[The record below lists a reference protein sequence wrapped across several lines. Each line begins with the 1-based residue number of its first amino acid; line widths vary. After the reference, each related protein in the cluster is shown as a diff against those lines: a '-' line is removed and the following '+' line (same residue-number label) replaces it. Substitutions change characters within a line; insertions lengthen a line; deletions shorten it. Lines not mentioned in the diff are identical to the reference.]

1 MAREYW
7 PCYYSYAD
15 TCKRLTDEELG
26 RLFRALMHFGATG
39 ELPDLAGR
47 ECIAFDFIADDIE
60 RSREAYERVCE
71 KNRENGNKGGRPP
84 KPNGY
89 SENPKNRT
97 VISET
102 QKTQSKEEDEEEVKV
117 KVKRF
122 IPPTVDEVRAYCEA
136 RGNNVDPQKFVDY
149 YSSNGWRVGRN
160 PMRDWKAAVRS
171 TWEKDERSSPKRE
184 KDFADLWREMDD

>member
-26 RLFRALMHFGATG
+26 RLFRALMIFGATG
-39 ELPDLAGR
+39 ERTDLAGR

-60 RSREAYERVCE
+60 RSHEAYERVCE

-102 QKTQSKEEDEEEVKV
+102 QKTQSKDKEEDKDKG

-122 IPPTVDEVRAYCEA
+122 IPPTAEEVRAYCEA
-136 RGNNVDPQKFVDY
+136 RGNAVDPQRWMDY
-149 YSSNGWRVGRN
+149 YTSNGWKVGKN
-160 PMRDWKAAVRS
+160 PMKDWKAAVR
-171 TWEKDERSSPKRE
+171 TWEQSGYNNSPKRE